1 MSSEY
6 NKTSSKRLARLYR
19 TAVSSKRHKSGSIGS
34 DIPGGQT
41 SLSIIPEAEAPAPAP
56 APEAPAP
63 EAPAPAP
70 APEAPAPEAP
80 TPEAP
85 APEAPAPEATLES
98 PFQYPQVRGMLV
110 TVGCENSGHVFAA
123 TVCED
128 EEDASKEKVFYC
140 NSWGKGCVLA
150 SEIVQEMDKQ
160 NCPKIKYVQ
169 YLLRK

>member
-63 EAPAPAP
+63 APEAP
-70 APEAPAPEAP
+70 APEAPAPAP

-85 APEAPAPEATLES
+85 APEAPAPEAPAL
-98 PFQYPQVRGMLV
+98 
-110 TVGCENSGHVFAA
+110 
-123 TVCED
+123 
-128 EEDASKEKVFYC
+128 
-140 NSWGKGCVLA
+140 
-150 SEIVQEMDKQ
+150 
-160 NCPKIKYVQ
+160 
-169 YLLRK
+169 

>member
-41 SLSIIPEAEAPAPAP
+41 SSLSIIPE
-56 APEAPAP
+56 
-63 EAPAPAP
+63 AP

-150 SEIVQEMDKQ
+150 SEIVQEMDKE